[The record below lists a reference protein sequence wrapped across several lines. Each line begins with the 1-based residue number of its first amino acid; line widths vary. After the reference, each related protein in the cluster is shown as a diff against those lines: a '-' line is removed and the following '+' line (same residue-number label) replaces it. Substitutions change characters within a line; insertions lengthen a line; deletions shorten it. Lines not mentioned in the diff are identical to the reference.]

1 MNKILLK
8 KLLYISIL
16 AVLLTGCTGCKMG
29 YSFTGGST
37 GAAKTVSI
45 KTFTNNAT
53 IVQPTLAQAFT
64 EALKD
69 LFVSQTRLSLIQDN
83 GDLSFEGYITSYNV
97 APVAVTGNQTA
108 ALNRL
113 TITVMVKF
121 ENKLDDTKNFEQSFS
136 RFADWQSSVPLNA
149 VETDL
154 IKDINTQLVQDI
166 FNKAVINW

>member
-1 MNKILLK
+1 MK
-8 KLLYISIL
+8 KLAYILIFVVL
-16 AVLLTGCTGCKMG
+16 AGVSCKPTI
-29 YSFTGGST
+29 SFTGGST
-37 GAAKTVSI
+37 GAAKSVSI

-64 EALKD
+64 EAMKD
-69 LFVSQTRLSLIQDN
+69 LFVSQTRLSLLPAD
-83 GDLSFEGYITSYNV
+83 GDLQFEGYISAYNV

-113 TITVMVKF
+113 TITVQVKF

-149 VETDL
+149 VESDL
-154 IKDINTQLVQDI
+154 IKDINSQLVQDI

>member
-1 MNKILLK
+1 MK

-16 AVLLTGCTGCKMG
+16 TLLLTGCTGCKLG

-37 GAAKTVSI
+37 GAAKTVSVT
-45 KTFTNNAT
+45 TFTNTAT
-53 IVQPTLAQAFT
+53 IIQPTLAQAFT
-64 EALKD
+64 ESLRD
-69 LFVSQTRLSLIQDN
+69 LFVGQTRLSLVPTN
-83 GDLSFEGYITSYNV
+83 GDLHFEGYISSYNV

-149 VETDL
+149 VEADL
-154 IKDINTQLVQDI
+154 IKDINSQLVQDI